1 MPMDFPDAKSLI
13 EAADCHKFRQ
23 PKEDETI
30 GQFRTALA
38 DHVRN
43 IDFIESEE
51 IRNGKGWDKF
61 SESENIAMLKRSGA
75 GSLIR

>member
-13 EAADCHKFRQ
+13 MAAEVHKFRQ

-30 GQFRTALA
+30 HQFRLTLA
-38 DHVRN
+38 DHVSK

-61 SESENIAMLKRSGA
+61 SEVENLSMIARQ
-75 GSLIR
+75 IRRRQNP